1 MLIAYDHVQRLLE
14 EHGVKVTGALHVGA
28 HDCEEM
34 PFYVQLGLSPYDV
47 VWIDAIPQKVE
58 QARMRGIP
66 NVHQAVITDQ
76 DNVQV
81 LFHVTNNIQSS
92 SVLPFGTHAFHH
104 PHVVMIGD
112 IPLTSSTLDTFF
124 TSNRLVPSK
133 YTFWNMDIQGA
144 ELMALR
150 GAPNALQ
157 HVQAL
162 YLEVNREEVYQGCGQ
177 LHDLDTFLVGF
188 TRVETRITEFGWG
201 DALYVRRKQ

>member
-150 GAPNALQ
+150 GAQNALQ

>member
-14 EHGVKVTGALHVGA
+14 EHGVKVTGVLHVGA

-34 PFYVQLGLSPYDV
+34 PFYVQLGLSPSDV

-66 NVHQAVITDQ
+66 NVYQAVITDQ

-81 LFHVTNNIQSS
+81 LFHVTNNVQSS
-92 SVLPFGTHAFHH
+92 SVLPFGTHAVHH

-162 YLEVNREEVYQGCGQ
+162 YLEVNIEEVYQGCGQ

-188 TRVETRITEFGWG
+188 TRIETRITEFGWG